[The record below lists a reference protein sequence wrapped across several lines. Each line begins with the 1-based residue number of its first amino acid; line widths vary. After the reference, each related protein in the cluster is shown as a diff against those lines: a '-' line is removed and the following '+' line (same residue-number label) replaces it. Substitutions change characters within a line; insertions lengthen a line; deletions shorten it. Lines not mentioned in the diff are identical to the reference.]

1 MKEVGAHSCNF
12 LSKYGNNGLLGIF
25 FFCCWGQDIKIASVL
40 SGSIYDIILVGNYET
55 LAFVFVKAH
64 SPLTN

>member
-1 MKEVGAHSCNF
+1 METKG
-12 LSKYGNNGLLGIF
+12 YLGYPSF
-25 FFCCWGQDIKIASVL
+25 VAGVQDITIASVL

-64 SPLTN
+64 SPLTY